1 MARNIKDCFSDNI
14 EKETATAVVA
24 DLQTEEEATK
34 TVDLVDKAPVRKS
47 KEACFRKKSILL
59 LDQEHRMH

>member
-1 MARNIKDCFSDNI
+1 MATNIKDYFSDNI
-14 EKETATAVVA
+14 EKETAIAVVP
-24 DLQTEEEATK
+24 DLQTEEEATI
-34 TVDLVDKAPVRKS
+34 TVDVVEKVSVRKS